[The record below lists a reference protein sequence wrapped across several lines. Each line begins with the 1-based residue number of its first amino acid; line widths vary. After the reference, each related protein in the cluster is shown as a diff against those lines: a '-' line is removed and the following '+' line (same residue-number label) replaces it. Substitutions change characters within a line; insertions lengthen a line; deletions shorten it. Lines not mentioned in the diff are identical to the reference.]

1 STADYDRPLS
11 CGEVMR
17 GFRTGFGGAQRRD
30 GVTPDLTCRGKIIG
44 GGLPCGGFVGR
55 EDMRDL
61 ADPSVDGFFHSST
74 FAGYPTAMAAGLATL
89 DELQHDGTM
98 MKLLTTSR
106 RTMVEIGKKIR
117 EAHVPAQ
124 VLGCGSVFSILFT
137 GAPIRNYE
145 DTLTADDKSR
155 RKLDFALLER
165 GVFV

>member
-1 STADYDRPLS
+1 
-11 CGEVMR
+11 
-17 GFRTGFGGAQRRD
+17 
-30 GVTPDLTCRGKIIG
+30 
-44 GGLPCGGFVGR
+44 
-55 EDMRDL
+55 
-61 ADPSVDGFFHSST
+61 VDGFFHSST

-106 RTMVEIGKKIR
+106 RTMVEIGKRIR

-137 GAPIRNYE
+137 EAPIRNYE

-165 GVFV
+165 GVFVKPEKPFYLSTAHGREALARTFGALDEILPTLA

>member
-1 STADYDRPLS
+1 MEA
-11 CGEVMR
+11 
-17 GFRTGFGGAQRRD
+17 
-30 GVTPDLTCRGKIIG
+30 
-44 GGLPCGGFVGR
+44 
-55 EDMRDL
+55 
-61 ADPSVDGFFHSST
+61 FFHSST

-89 DELQHDGTM
+89 DELQRDGTM

-106 RTMVEIGKKIR
+106 HAMVELGKRIR

-137 GAPIRNYE
+137 EAPIRTYA

-165 GVFV
+165 GVFVKPEKPFYLSTAHDLEALAHTFDAFDEILPSLA